1 MAEPKLFKFDTLA
14 LHAGQQPD
22 PTTGA
27 RAVPIYQTTSYV
39 FDDAD
44 QAAALFN
51 LERAGQLYSRI
62 SNPTVAVFEERMAA
76 LEDGRAALGCAT
88 GQSAEATAILTL
100 CKAGD
105 HVVSASTLY
114 GGTHTLLG
122 VNLKKLGIDTTF
134 VNPDAPEN
142 FRQALKPNTKL
153 LYAETLGNP
162 LINIVDIAAV
172 AAIAKDAGVPLV
184 VVPERPTVTD
194 DANLTD
200 ATLRPPRLERESLP
214 PVVQERLDRFKTEA
228 RAYLARQQEL
238 KKKLE
243 GANDKERAAI
253 REQLK
258 VIQQEWLER
267 AKEMRKEYKDRQAEL
282 AEKLKEYRELLDSVR
297 STTLRD
303 AGGRTRRGDD

>member
-1 MAEPKLFKFDTLA
+1 MKAMKYLSVIGFLVWCAVSPALAQTNPVDTATQPK
-14 LHAGQQPD
+14 
-22 PTTGA
+22 
-27 RAVPIYQTTSYV
+27 R
-39 FDDAD
+39 
-44 QAAALFN
+44 
-51 LERAGQLYSRI
+51 
-62 SNPTVAVFEERMAA
+62 
-76 LEDGRAALGCAT
+76 DG
-88 GQSAEATAILTL
+88 
-100 CKAGD
+100 K
-105 HVVSASTLY
+105 
-114 GGTHTLLG
+114 
-122 VNLKKLGIDTTF
+122 
-134 VNPDAPEN
+134 
-142 FRQALKPNTKL
+142 
-153 LYAETLGNP
+153 
-162 LINIVDIAAV
+162 
-172 AAIAKDAGVPLV
+172 V